1 MAKVV
6 HLFKR
11 TKRVSC
17 FIVILTFLYGG
28 ITISAQSIRGTVIDS
43 RSNEPVIGASV
54 TVKGEQKKSG
64 TVTDSDGNFNISA
77 SALPVTIVIG
87 YIGYRTEEIDVYE
100 NSSQIIIPLHE
111 NTNFL
116 NQVVVVGYGTQ
127 RKADVTGSIAT
138 IGQDVIRDIK
148 ASGIDQKLI
157 GQTAGVQ
164 IQQISGIP
172 GGGTSVKIR
181 GSGSLGAGNEPLYV
195 VDGIPYS
202 AEMNQTSN
210 PLIFI
215 NPNDVE
221 SISVLKD
228 ASSTAIYGS
237 RGANGVIVI
246 TTKGGN
252 REQASVN
259 YSSNFGIQQVP
270 QRGRPQMLNQR
281 QYAEL
286 QRDKI
291 DINVRRQENRQA
303 TLDDYPLEYRDLD
316 ALTGKGTDWY
326 NLMLQQAVIQEHN
339 VSISKGADN
348 TRTFFSLGYLNQE
361 GVVRY
366 SGIDRYSA
374 KLSIENKIG
383 NVTVNA
389 NLQPSFIDQKRADT
403 NSGRAD
409 LIGIAIWANPVVSP
423 YDEQGNLIPYI
434 LSPASKYHTAW
445 NFVNPLFAL
454 QNNTRHSQMFRNLGS
469 VFAEWEIIKGLKI
482 KTAFSTIFTAS
493 KYTAY
498 TPGTVGGAN
507 SAPAGLGESSNSR
520 SDGFNRLSENT
531 LDYQKRIKKHLFNV
545 LLGYSFQKNTDKSIS
560 LNAGPYANDL
570 IKTINAAQD
579 ISGWGESF
587 NQWSMISYIG
597 RINYAYNDKYLF
609 TATFRSDG
617 SSKFGTKNR
626 FAFFPSFAGGWRLSE
641 EDFLKG
647 NKVVS
652 NLKLRASY
660 GKSGNNN
667 IGNYAHLSSI
677 SAQSYIFDNTQV
689 TASDI
694 GISNPYLG
702 WEESQQTDIGL
713 DAELFNNRLSL
724 IIDVYNRKSN
734 NMLLNDIIPAIT
746 GANSQLT
753 NKGSVRN
760 RGIEIDLNGYPV
772 QQTFVWNAGVSF
784 SLNRNVVLSTNG
796 NNDCILSGNVDG
808 RSSHITEVGKPV
820 GQFFGFILDG
830 LYTAADLADPN
841 VAKYATVYEGA
852 GKYRDLNGDGTITEI
867 LDYTAI
873 GNPHPDFIYAIR
885 NHFSCRNFDLGVII
899 NGQYG
904 GNVING
910 LRMSTDNLQGFF
922 NVGAEW
928 ANRWRTP
935 EQPGDGI
942 HCGVV
947 TQTPSLSHRLNNT
960 WVEDATYLRIAN
972 VTLGYSL
979 PQSLLKRTGL
989 IKDVRASFTVQNPV
1003 TFTRYSGGNPEAQQL
1018 GIDNTLAPGLDMT
1031 SYPLART
1038 ASFGLQ
1044 VTFLSSKK

>member
-1 MAKVV
+1 M
-6 HLFKR
+6 
-11 TKRVSC
+11 S
-17 FIVILTFLYGG
+17 G
-28 ITISAQSIRGTVIDS
+28 ITTVSAQQIMGKVIDN
-43 RSNEPVIGASV
+43 RTNEPIIGASV
-54 TVKGEQKKSG
+54 VIKGEQNGSG
-64 TVTDSDGNFNISA
+64 TLTDLDGNFNVTVS
-77 SALPVTIVIG
+77 SLPVTIVIR
-87 YIGYRTEEIDVYE
+87 YIGYTPQEIDVYE
-100 NSSQIIIPLHE
+100 VSSSLNILLTE
-111 NTNFL
+111 NINLL
-116 NQVVVVGYGTQ
+116 NEVVVVGYGTQ
-127 RKADVTGSIAT
+127 RKSDVTGSIAT
-138 IGQDVIRDIK
+138 IRQDAIRDVK
-148 ASGIDQKLI
+148 ATSIDQKLI
-157 GQTAGVQ
+157 GQAAGVQ

-181 GSGSLGAGNEPLYV
+181 GNGSLGAGNEPLYV

-202 AEMNQTSN
+202 AEMNQTTN

-215 NPNDVE
+215 NPNDIE

-246 TTKGGN
+246 TTKGGG
-252 REQASVN
+252 REQVRIN
-259 YSSNFGIQQVP
+259 YSSSMGIQQVP
-270 QRGRPQMLNQR
+270 QRGRPEMLNQR

-291 DINVRRQENRQA
+291 DINVRIQENRQA
-303 TLDDYPLEYRDLD
+303 TLDDYPLEYRNLD

-326 NLMLQQAVIQEHN
+326 DLILQQAVVQDHN
-339 VSISKGADN
+339 ISLSKGTDD
-348 TRTFFSLGYLNQE
+348 TRIFFSLGYLNQE

-366 SGIDRYSA
+366 SGIDRYSS
-374 KLSIENKIG
+374 KLNIEEKIG
-383 NVTVNA
+383 NVIINA
-389 NLQPSFIDQKRADT
+389 SLQPSFIDQKRADT
-403 NSGRAD
+403 NSSRAD

-423 YDEQGNLIPYI
+423 YDEKGNLIPYV
-434 LSPASKYHTAW
+434 LSPVSKYHTAW

-454 QNNTRHSQMFRNLGS
+454 QNSTRRSQMFRNLGS
-469 VFAEWEIIKGLKI
+469 AFVEWEIITGLKV
-482 KTAFSTIFTAS
+482 KSTFNTILTAS

-507 SAPAGLGESSNSR
+507 SAPTGLGQSSNSR
-520 SDGFNRLSENT
+520 SDGFNWLSENT
-531 LDYQKRIKKHLFNV
+531 LDYQKRIKNHSFNV
-545 LLGYSFQKNTDKSIS
+545 LLGYSLQKNTDKSIN

-570 IKTINAAQD
+570 IRTINAAQD

-587 NQWSMISYIG
+587 SQWSMISYIG
-597 RINYAYNDKYLF
+597 RINYAYKDKYLF

-626 FAFFPSFAGGWRLSE
+626 FAFFPSFAGGWKISD
-641 EDFLKG
+641 EDFL
-647 NKVVS
+647 NSNEIIS

-689 TASDI
+689 TASNI

-702 WEESQQTDIGL
+702 WEESQQIDVGL
-713 DAELFNNRLSL
+713 DTELFNSRLSL

-760 RGIEIDLNGYPV
+760 RGLEIDLNGYPV
-772 QQTFVWNAGVSF
+772 EQNFVWNVGVSF

-796 NNDCILSGNVDG
+796 NNDRILSGNVDG

-820 GQFFGFILDG
+820 GQFFGFVLDG

-841 VAKYATVYEGA
+841 VAKYATAYEGA

-873 GNPHPDFIYAIR
+873 GDPHPDFIYAIR
-885 NHFSCRNFDLGVII
+885 NNFSYKGFDLGLIV

-904 GNVING
+904 GKVING

-928 ANRWRTP
+928 ANRWRSP
-935 EQPGDGI
+935 EQSGDGI

-972 VTLGYSL
+972 VTFGYSL
-979 PQSLLKRTGL
+979 PQNLLRHTAL
-989 IKDVRASFTVQNPV
+989 IKNVRASFSMQNLA

-1044 VTFLSSKK
+1044 ATF